1 MWKNIE
7 TFFISNLYY
16 IDYCGVHILS
26 NCHNVISQPISQ
38 HCAVCSLYSILSLI
52 ERNSDWRRIV
62 LVNCVEELNME
73 HQEEFNNKLILNVQ
87 ILIPQEPGINK
98 SYIPDTIFFED

>member
-1 MWKNIE
+1 M
-7 TFFISNLYY
+7 
-16 IDYCGVHILS
+16 
-26 NCHNVISQPISQ
+26 
-38 HCAVCSLYSILSLI
+38 
-52 ERNSDWRRIV
+52 